1 MGQVIQFISKGAP
14 MTNSGPCCFGR
25 IRHGQSSTSKAH
37 TTHKRRDDELLRRE
51 NQLWQRMELLL
62 DREAELRE
70 QELASANRREAH
82 LQSQVDM
89 LLSILSNN
97 QSDKSLPPGS
107 VGSVSESQGQPPPRI
122 ADVLQTMEQSAANLS
137 HGTFTEDYGG
147 TDALSAIDNALHE
160 GPVRQEGPAST
171 PPSQPNTT
179 PPTQPS
185 FAQELKG
192 VVDGVLTGKV
202 DALEDMQ
209 WENLRVP
216 KRQGGSQASTG
227 QATGAPSSSSSSP
240 PAPTTPTQPSTASA
254 RGGAAP
260 MSIADAM
267 MSAAAA
273 AAEAGDGPVEVE
285 KAPKDGPPPQ
295 LNVGDDDIYWVAA
308 LHVRFPLHTTACT
321 APSGSRWCLPP
332 GLRLTGMH
340 VFSRTRLS
348 RSRFT
353 THLHA
358 PCVRA
363 LMSACIQS
371 RTCSCNL
378 PATDS
383 SRAPPIPSM
392 LCLVKLQHTA
402 DLAERVPAP
411 QHPTHWLPVHRFLQ
425 SHL

>member
-1 MGQVIQFISKGAP
+1 M
-14 MTNSGPCCFGR
+14 
-25 IRHGQSSTSKAH
+25 
-37 TTHKRRDDELLRRE
+37 RRE

-160 GPVRQEGPAST
+160 GPVRQEGPASF
-171 PPSQPNTT
+171 PPSQPNST
-179 PPTQPS
+179 PPAQPS

-227 QATGAPSSSSSSP
+227 QATGAPSSPSTSP

-267 MSAAAA
+267 VSAAAA

-308 LHVRFPLHTTACT
+308 LHVRLPLRTAACTALYRTAAGACRPPSGSQACMSSSGYGSVDLGSLYVRLPLRTATCT
-321 APSGSRWCLPP
+321 APSGSRRCLPP
-332 GLRLTGMH
+332 GLRIIFVCYH
-340 VFSRTRLS
+340 R
-348 RSRFT
+348 
-353 THLHA
+353 HA
-358 PCVRA
+358 CP
-363 LMSACIQS
+363 LK
-371 RTCSCNL
+371 
-378 PATDS
+378 D
-383 SRAPPIPSM
+383 
-392 LCLVKLQHTA
+392 TA
-402 DLAERVPAP
+402 
-411 QHPTHWLPVHRFLQ
+411 Q
-425 SHL
+425 